1 MALIAQAAT
10 LEARIPFIH
19 FFDGFRTS
27 HEVQKI
33 EQLTDDDHACT
44 DQRRPGSRAPAP
56 RHSLPSIPCMR
67 GTAQNPDVF
76 FQARETCNPFYAACP
91 DIVQKVMD
99 KFAAVVG
106 RQYKLFEYVG
116 SPTAD
121 RVIVMMGS
129 GAEAAQEA
137 VEYLN
142 TKGENVGL

>member
-1 MALIAQAAT
+1 M
-10 LEARIPFIH
+10 
-19 FFDGFRTS
+19 
-27 HEVQKI
+27 QKI
-33 EQLTDDDHACT
+33 EQLTDEDMRALISDELVRAHRQRALSPDH
-44 DQRRPGSRAPAP
+44 PV
-56 RHSLPSIPCMR
+56 MR

-76 FQARETCNPFYAACP
+76 FQGRETCNPFYLACP

-106 RQYKLFEYVG
+106 RQYTLFEYVG
-116 SPTAD
+116 SPTAE

-142 TKGENVGL
+142 AKGANLGLAQSAPLPSVLREAFR